1 MDVNVA
7 PAVPPEV
14 FLNLHSSEKMVPEQP
29 ESSGHAEPKTHAVK
43 KKRLSCL
50 EKFRKQIL

>member
-1 MDVNVA
+1 MSLDPGHVDVNVA

-43 KKRLSCL
+43 KMIVWS
-50 EKFRKQIL
+50 